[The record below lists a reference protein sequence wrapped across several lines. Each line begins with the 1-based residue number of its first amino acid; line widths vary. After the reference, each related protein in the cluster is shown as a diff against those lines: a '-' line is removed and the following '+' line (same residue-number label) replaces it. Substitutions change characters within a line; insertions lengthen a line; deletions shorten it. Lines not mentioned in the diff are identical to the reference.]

1 MDICNLGK
9 TKVILDILWLAIYN
23 PEIDCEKEKVKMIQY
38 SPIYRK
44 KKQEIQKKKQV
55 RKIEKGKTVEELAP
69 RRFWK
74 WKQVFGKKELER
86 MSIRKP

>member
-1 MDICNLGK
+1 MDVYNLGK

-23 PEIDCEKEKVKMIQY
+23 PEIDYEKEKVKMIQY

-55 RKIEKGKTVEELAP
+55 RKIEKGKTVEKLAP

-74 WKQVFGKKELER
+74 
-86 MSIRKP
+86 